1 MNLNKSVTQWLS
13 KTKLPLFT
21 LFAVLAA
28 FCTYSCMYAFRKPF
42 AVATF
47 EGIAFW
53 GIDYKIL
60 LIVAQVLG
68 YTLSKFLGIKIVSE
82 AGTKIRGISILVLIG
97 LAEIALLGF
106 ALTPA
111 PYNIIF
117 LFFNGLPLGMVW
129 GLVFSYLEGRRVT
142 EILGAGLSISFIF
155 SSGFV
160 KTIGAIVM
168 QDWGFTEFW
177 MPFITGG
184 LFAFPLLF
192 FVWMLERLPAPSA
205 LDEELRTKREPMNGK
220 QRKQLFLGFAPGLI
234 LLIIVYALLTAF
246 RDFRDN
252 FAAEIW
258 QAVGY
263 GDSPE
268 IFTAT
273 EIPISL
279 AILIMMS
286 LVFLVKDNAKALM
299 VNHLII
305 FAGIVLV
312 GLSTMAYQNSMIGPE
327 LWMILVGLGLY
338 MGYVPFNSI
347 FFDRFIAAFQYISNV
362 GFLIYLADAFG
373 YMGSVGI
380 MLYKNFGN
388 ANMSWL
394 NFFISSSYI
403 MAVVG
408 AVFTLLS
415 MYYFAQKHKAWKQD
429 KMVVSGERLA

>member
-1 MNLNKSVTQWLS
+1 MNLNKTVTQWLS
-13 KTKLPLFT
+13 KTKLPFFT
-21 LFAVLAA
+21 IFAVLAA

-47 EGIAFW
+47 EGIEFW

-160 KTIGAIVM
+160 KTVGAIVM
-168 QDWGFTEFW
+168 QDWGFSEFW

-184 LFAFPLLF
+184 LFAIPLLL

-220 QRKQLFLGFAPGLI
+220 QRKQLFLAFAPGLI
-234 LLIIVYALLTAF
+234 LLIVVYALLTAF

-312 GLSTMAYQNSMIGPE
+312 GVSTMAFQSRMIGPE

-380 MLYKNFGN
+380 MFYKNFGN

-394 NFFISSSYI
+394 NFFISSSYV

-415 MYYFAQKHKAWKQD
+415 MYYFAQKHKAWKQE
-429 KMVVSGERLA
+429 KMAVTSEGVA